1 MIEYLRINDLGVIAS
16 AAVELRPGLVAL
28 TGETGAGKTMVMTAL
43 DLLFGGRANPAL
55 IRVGADRAEV
65 EAGIRVA
72 QGSELLAQL
81 EAELDDGT
89 LIVGRSVGTARSRA
103 WLAGR
108 GVPAATLADLG
119 DDLVVRHGQNDQR
132 RLASA
137 AFRRRLLDRFAGD
150 AAQHLLATHQAGY
163 DLVRGLQ
170 EELARLRESDRD
182 IAQRGDLLRHGLA
195 EIEAADPQ
203 PGEDEAL
210 ANEARRLTNV
220 EDVRSA
226 VAAAYDA
233 LRGAEEFTAEQA
245 ISAAAHAVAAAQR
258 HDEALGEAAG
268 SLAEAGAL
276 VADTASTL
284 AAYLSDL
291 DADPQRL
298 DAVQQRRADLRT
310 LQRKYGDTLD
320 EVLEWAHRAA
330 AELDGLDSSAQRI
343 EALQQRLATAQQEL
357 AVTAAALHQVREAA
371 AERLGAA
378 VTCELS
384 ALALPHA
391 SVRIA
396 VSPAPDPDG
405 LLLPDGTRVALR
417 RDGCDEV
424 DLLFVGHAGAPA
436 RPIGEGASGGELSRV
451 MLALEVSLAEANPVP
466 VFVFDEVDAGIGGR
480 AAVEVGRRLAA
491 LGRSAQVIVVT
502 HLPQVAAFADQHIV
516 VRKQPDGQ
524 VTASSVVTLDPAEQ
538 QRELARML
546 AGLDDSAS
554 AMAHAAELIDLAER
568 DRSAALK
575 GVAK

>member
-1 MIEYLRINDLGVIAS
+1 MIEYLRINDLGVIAG
-16 AAVELRPGLVAL
+16 ATVELRPGLVAL

-43 DLLFGGRANPAL
+43 DLLFGGKANPAL
-55 IRVGADRAEV
+55 IRVGAERAEV
-65 EAGIRVA
+65 EAGIRILET
-72 QGSELLAQL
+72 SEALAAL

-89 LIVGRSVGTARSRA
+89 LIVGRSVGAQRSRA

-108 GVPAATLADLG
+108 GVPASTLAELG

-137 AFRRRLLDRFAGD
+137 VFRRRLLDRFAGGS
-150 AAQHLLATHQAGY
+150 AQQLLGEHQAGY
-163 DLVRGLQ
+163 DEVRALQ
-170 EELARLRESDRD
+170 DELARIRQADRD
-182 IAQRGDLLRHGLA
+182 AAQRSDLLRHGLV
-195 EIEAADPQ
+195 EIEAAAPQ
-203 PGEDEAL
+203 PGEDESL
-210 ANEARRLTNV
+210 ANEARRLANI
-220 EDVRSA
+220 EEVRSA
-226 VAAAYDA
+226 VATAYDA

-245 ISAAAHAVAAAQR
+245 LSAAAHAVAQAQR
-258 HDEALGEAAG
+258 HDEALAEAAG
-268 SLAEAGAL
+268 SLAEAEAL
-276 VADTASTL
+276 IADAASTL

-298 DAVQQRRADLRT
+298 DAVQQRIADLRT
-310 LQRKYGDTLD
+310 LKRKYGDTLD
-320 EVLEWAHRAA
+320 EVLGWAQRAA
-330 AELDGLDSSAQRI
+330 AELDALDNSVERI
-343 EALQQRLATAQQEL
+343 DALQQRLAKAQQRL
-357 AVTAAALHQVREAA
+357 AVTAEALHQARAAA

-378 VTCELS
+378 VTAELG

-391 SVRIA
+391 SVRIVVTRA
-396 VSPAPDPDG
+396 ADPEG
-405 LLLPDGTRVALR
+405 LPLPDGTRVALR

-424 DLLFVGHAGAPA
+424 DLLFVGHAGAPP

-491 LGRSAQVIVVT
+491 LGRTAQVIVVT

-516 VRKQPDGQ
+516 VCKQPDGQ

-568 DRSAALK
+568 DRTAALK
-575 GVAK
+575 G